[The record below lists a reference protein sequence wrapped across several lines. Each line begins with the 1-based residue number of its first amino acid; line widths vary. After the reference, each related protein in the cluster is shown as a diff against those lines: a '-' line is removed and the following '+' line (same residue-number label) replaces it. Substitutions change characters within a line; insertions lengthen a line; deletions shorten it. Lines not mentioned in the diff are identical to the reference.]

1 MYGFR
6 ARIGYTSPPAA
17 TEVFPYEF
25 YKIVPDGVTLV
36 VHTLPLI
43 NRTSDEVDRGYEASL
58 RAAHTMARAGV
69 SVVVLGGLPI
79 NISKGYENAEDMVR
93 DLEKEIGVPV
103 ISSFS
108 AQRDALKVLGA
119 KKALLV
125 FPHDAHHSERH
136 SEQARE
142 LGLEPVGHAALNR
155 HFIDLGRISEKE
167 VEEAIEKGLKAAPGA
182 DTVYCFCPHYATAYL
197 IDKIEQH
204 HGITMMTSL
213 QAIVWKAL
221 RVSGVNDKIQG
232 FGRLLRD
239 F

>member
-1 MYGFR
+1 MYGYR

-25 YKIVPDGVTLV
+25 YKMVPDGVTLV

-79 NISKGYENAEDMVR
+79 NISKGYKNADEMVAG
-93 DLEKEIGVPV
+93 LEREIGVPV

-108 AQRDALKVLGA
+108 AQRDALKALRA
-119 KKALLV
+119 DKALLV

-136 SEQARE
+136 SEQATE
-142 LGLEPVGHAALNR
+142 LGLKPAGHAALGR
-155 HFIDLGRISEKE
+155 HFIDLGRIGEDE
-167 VEEAIEKGLKAAPGA
+167 VEAAIEAGLKKAPDA
-182 DTVYCFCPHYATAYL
+182 DTVYCFCPHYATANL
-197 IDKIEQH
+197 IDRIEKK
-204 HGITMMTSL
+204 HGVTMMTSL

-221 RVSGVNDKIQG
+221 RTSGVDDRIQG
-232 FGRLLRD
+232 YGRLLRE

>member
-1 MYGFR
+1 MYGHR

-25 YKIVPDGVTLV
+25 YKIVPEGVTLV

-43 NRTSDEVDRGYEASL
+43 DRTSDEVDRGYEASL

-79 NISKGYENAEDMVR
+79 NISKGYRNADEMVA
-93 DLEKEIGVPV
+93 DLEREIGVPV

-108 AQRDALKVLGA
+108 AQRDALSALGSN
-119 KKALLV
+119 KALLV

-142 LGLEPVGHAALNR
+142 LGLTPVGHAALGR
-155 HFIDLGRISEKE
+155 HFIDLGRISEAE
-167 VEEAIEKGLKAAPGA
+167 VEAAIEKGLEAAPDA
-182 DTVYCFCPHYATAYL
+182 DTVYCFCPHYATANL
-197 IDKIEQH
+197 IDRIEKRH
-204 HGITMMTSL
+204 RLTMMTSL

-221 RVSGVNDKIQG
+221 RTSGVDDRIQG
-232 FGRLLRD
+232 YGRLLRD